1 VIKKSKST
9 ENTTRPP
16 SIRHK
21 GNKPPT
27 SISSSKKIPEPK
39 VNNRRLYV
47 PPPSGNSPVSSRK
60 RSATELSGYSSDFS
74 EFEYTEDSLMLKTKE
89 NLFEICK
96 ILLQIDI
103 TRSSK
108 KDLIISSILS
118 RKTGSKNVLPRRER
132 NEVHVTGSRVSDVS
146 SSRSSAIRAVEEPSI
161 NVMQTHIAAN
171 IGKAMESFE
180 NRLSN
185 NLTACVSVTKN
196 QSTLLQE
203 ELVATKATLAA
214 ERQQKK
220 EYKKEATETLN
231 EHVEIFG
238 KISDAATKPLM
249 ECMRLFTQTNIAA
262 IEKSTSSN
270 SVKSETPQQP
280 LLIPSST
287 PMILHNYHH
296 AVLPST
302 SAEPN
307 LMLHQS
313 YLSNL
318 QMVIIYV
325 VVITNMYYIEY
336 FNVRVTRI

>member
-1 VIKKSKST
+1 
-9 ENTTRPP
+9 
-16 SIRHK
+16 
-21 GNKPPT
+21 
-27 SISSSKKIPEPK
+27 
-39 VNNRRLYV
+39 
-47 PPPSGNSPVSSRK
+47 
-60 RSATELSGYSSDFS
+60 
-74 EFEYTEDSLMLKTKE
+74 MLKTKE

-96 ILLQIDI
+96 ILQIDI
-103 TRSSK
+103 ARSSK

-118 RKTGSKNVLPRRER
+118 RKTGSKNVLPRRRER
-132 NEVHVTGSRVSDVS
+132 NEVHVTTGSRVSDIS
-146 SSRSSAIRAVEEPSI
+146 SSRSSAIRAVEESSI

-270 SVKSETPQQP
+270 STIINPIINANDTTQ
-280 LLIPSST
+280 
-287 PMILHNYHH
+287 
-296 AVLPST
+296 LPSCNT
-302 SAEPN
+302 SINISRA
-307 LMLHQS
+307 
-313 YLSNL
+313 
-318 QMVIIYV
+318 
-325 VVITNMYYIEY
+325 
-336 FNVRVTRI
+336 